1 MNVVDFKSENDLEDC
16 LLKAQRGEVD
26 LSVFLEL
33 LKSSALFVPSGTEV
47 SNDLSSF
54 TPLLFEKDDGSF
66 VSVFTSQ
73 SRLAPFVEKAKY
85 HIQMHG
91 KELFTRL
98 PPSYGVV
105 VNPGW
110 SVGCEIDSNIIA
122 LQFKCD

>member
-1 MNVVDFKSENDLEDC
+1 MNAADFEAENELEDC
-16 LLKAQRGEVD
+16 LLKAQKGEVE
-26 LSVFLEL
+26 LRVFLEL
-33 LKSSALFVPSGTEV
+33 LKDSALFVPSGTEV
-47 SNDLSSF
+47 NNDLSGF
-54 TPLLFEKDDGSF
+54 TPLLFEKDNGSF

-73 SRLAPFVEKAKY
+73 SRLTPFVEKAKY

-91 KELFTRL
+91 QEFFSRL

-122 LQFKCD
+122 SQLK